1 MRHPLDDELDRQ
13 PYMASDET
21 AADSAEQRIQ
31 AERRRLAD
39 DLHDIAGFTFT
50 TAIVQ
55 LEAIR
60 RLLRENPQ
68 ESMRRMERLQEF
80 MRLGLDDI
88 RRSVRTL
95 KGPPGQ
101 EAGIDLEEALGQLLE
116 TTRDMTGATV
126 ESEVSV
132 PLNRLAPA
140 QQKVLYHAVREGLT
154 NGIRH
159 GRCTRFSVSI
169 AIRDDLLEL
178 LMANDGSP
186 AAGCSDPGI
195 GLCAMRSRVGAL
207 GGTMDVVASPE
218 GGYRFRV
225 RLPVGD
231 PIFPH

>member
-1 MRHPLDDELDRQ
+1 MRLPIDDERDRQ
-13 PYMASDET
+13 PDPAPDET
-21 AADSAEQRIQ
+21 AADSAEQRIL

-55 LEAIR
+55 IEAIR
-60 RLLRENPQ
+60 RLLKENPQ
-68 ESMRRMERLQEF
+68 ESVRRMERLQEF

-88 RRSVRTL
+88 RRSVRTM
-95 KGPPGQ
+95 KGAPGQ
-101 EAGIDLEEALGQLLE
+101 EGGIDLEEALGQLLE

-140 QQKVLYHAVREGLT
+140 QKKVLYHAVREGLT

-159 GRCTRFSVSI
+159 GRCTRFFVSI

-178 LMANDGSP
+178 LMDNDGSP
-186 AAGCSDPGI
+186 AAGSDSGI

-207 GGTMDVVASPE
+207 GGTMGVSASPE
-218 GGYRFRV
+218 GGYRLRV